1 MAITP
6 ASGFA
11 LNGIQ
16 RGMEGLQRNAADIAS
31 ADRLNGTETRS
42 VAEPLVGQI
51 QNAAQVEA
59 SVKVLK
65 TENDML
71 GALLDVKA

>member
-6 ASGFA
+6 AAGFA

-16 RGMEGLQRNAADIAS
+16 RSMEGLQLNAADIAS
-31 ADRLNGTETRS
+31 ADRLNGEATTS

-51 QNAAQVEA
+51 QNTTQIEA
-59 SVKVLK
+59 SVKVLQA
-65 TENDML
+65 ENRML